1 MTVSSTTSRNEY
13 NGNAA
18 TTSFAYTFRILD
30 EDHIAVYVDDVL
42 QTITTD
48 YTVTDVGVSG
58 GGDIEFV
65 AAPATGTANVIFLR
79 SMPLTQE
86 TDYVENDPFPAE
98 SHEDALDKLTMIT
111 QQQQE
116 QLDRALTFLPTSP
129 VSSVTMPDP
138 SAGKALL
145 WNATEDALEN
155 SADNFNDI
163 VTDAAAS
170 ASSASASASTATTQA
185 GIATTQAGNA
195 LASANAAAASAAA
208 LPNAVTAGA
217 DKFLQTNATADG
229 WDYHT
234 AGDARTA
241 LGLAIGTDV
250 QAYDVDT
257 AKLDVT
263 QAYSKA
269 QRGTPVALSVSAN
282 AVAVDLSLGNN
293 FTLTLQ
299 ATTAQTLSNPT
310 NVVAGQKGAIY
321 ITQNATPSTLAF
333 ASNWIQATTGTAPAV
348 STTASARNILTY
360 DVFDST
366 HIYYTLGTAG
376 VA

>member
-79 SMPLTQE
+79 SVPLTQE

-163 VTDAAAS
+163 VTAAAAS

-185 GIATTQAGNA
+185 GTATTQAGNA
-195 LASANAAAASAAA
+195 LASANAAAVSAAA
-208 LPNAVTAGA
+208 LPNAATAGA

-250 QAYDVDT
+250 QAYDADT
-257 AKLDVT
+257 CKTNADQSWT
-263 QAYSKA
+263 GS
-269 QRGTPVALSVSAN
+269 QRATPTTDNDGSFDMN
-282 AVAVDLSLGNN
+282 AAMDFLCTPTAG
-293 FTLTLQ
+293 FTLTFTNIVQGQRGSIYLVNGSNYAIAAAGTSKVTSALLTTVS
-299 ATTAQTLSNPT
+299 ATGEYWLSYWSPDGT
-310 NVVAGQKGAIY
+310 NVLVTAAGD
-321 ITQNATPSTLAF
+321 F
-333 ASNWIQATTGTAPAV
+333 A
-348 STTASARNILTY
+348 
-360 DVFDST
+360 
-366 HIYYTLGTAG
+366 
-376 VA
+376 

>member
-79 SMPLTQE
+79 SVPLTQE

-163 VTDAAAS
+163 VTAAAAS

-195 LASANAAAASAAA
+195 LASANAAAVSAAA

-250 QAYDVDT
+250 QAYDADT
-257 AKLDVT
+257 AKLDVDQSWT
-263 QAYSKA
+263 GA
-269 QRGTPVALSVSAN
+269 QRGTVTADN
-282 AVAVDLSLGNN
+282 DLSFDLAVTNN
-293 FTLTLQ
+293 FSCTPSAGGTLTFTNHTAGQSGMILLTNGANYAIAAA
-299 ATTAQTLSNPT
+299 ATT
-310 NVVAGQKGAIY
+310 KI
-321 ITQNATPSTLAF
+321 NATDLATI
-333 ASNWIQATTGTAPAV
+333 SATGVWLLCYFDNGTNAYVTV
-348 STTASARNILTY
+348 SRDLT
-360 DVFDST
+360 
-366 HIYYTLGTAG
+366 
-376 VA
+376 